1 MRRAGE
7 KKELT
12 YEDIITGKTSNIRS
26 EIVDYHK
33 LLVEKIVTPRLNTYS
48 DLNYFKSIA
57 QFSENKTQAD
67 SDEVLSG
74 SDMLSID
81 QRREYKARIEEMD
94 KERL

>member
-33 LLVEKIVTPRLNTYS
+33 LLVEKIVSGNEFFVER
-48 DLNYFKSIA
+48 KI
-57 QFSENKTQAD
+57 D
-67 SDEVLSG
+67 SW
-74 SDMLSID
+74 
-81 QRREYKARIEEMD
+81 
-94 KERL
+94 KEFFEGFL